1 MPGEDTASFWRALR
15 PAAWP
20 EAPTWMS
27 FSTLRE
33 VETCP
38 RRWAL
43 NSADYPNAWKHRGYP
58 RPPHPAALEGTVVHL
73 SLRRITSALVAR
85 GCPSLVDES
94 AIFAIRELG
103 GFTAVILDSLERA
116 LHPYEGNPRAVLV
129 LDGIRHRLAARVP
142 ELRSRV
148 QRFLSRIR
156 PESRTATPAEPV
168 IPREQ
173 ASRSQLQHGSHAE
186 VELQAP
192 GFRWHGV
199 ADLLTLSPTSC
210 EIRDYKTGTTQQEH
224 EFQLRTYALLWAR
237 DRDLNPPGRL
247 ADRLVLS
254 YDDRDIDV
262 PAPRKSALA
271 SLEHDLRER
280 TTAALAA
287 LQGNPPEARPSV
299 ENCAYC
305 TVRHLCE
312 EYWQWQHDSDS
323 ESPQARIVDL
333 QIELTGHHGPR
344 SWDGIVE
351 LASGLKRGR
360 PVVLRSSG
368 VQRELHPGQRV
379 RLLDVHLSLPS
390 EDTLEEEAEPVV
402 ATMTMA
408 TEAFVM
414 PHWVG
419 PQMP

>member
-1 MPGEDTASFWRALR
+1 MSGKDTAGFWRVLR

-27 FSTLRE
+27 FSTLLE
-33 VETCP
+33 LEACP

-43 NSADYPNAWKHRGYP
+43 SAADYPQIWKHRGYP
-58 RPPHPAALEGTVVHL
+58 RPPQPAALEGTVVHL

-94 AIFAIRELG
+94 AISVIRELG
-103 GFTAVILDSLERA
+103 GFTAVILDSLERT
-116 LHPYEGNPRAVLV
+116 LQPYEGNPRAVLV
-129 LDGIRHRLAARVP
+129 LDGMRHRLAARVP

-148 QRFLSRIR
+148 QRLLSRIR
-156 PESRTATPAEPV
+156 PAARTAAPAEPV
-168 IPREQ
+168 ISDER

-192 GFRWHGV
+192 SLGWHGV

-210 EIRDYKTGTTQQEH
+210 EIRDFKTGTAHQEH

-247 ADRLVLS
+247 ADGLVLS
-254 YDDRDIDV
+254 YDDYDIDV
-262 PAPRKSALA
+262 PAPRKNALA
-271 SLEHDLRER
+271 TLEHDLRER
-280 TTAALAA
+280 TTAALTA
-287 LQGNPPEARPSV
+287 LQGNPPEARPSA

-312 EYWQWQHDSDS
+312 EYWQWRGQHGSDR
-323 ESPQARIVDL
+323 ESLQARIVDL

-351 LASGLKRGR
+351 LPSGLKPGR

-368 VQRELHPGQRV
+368 VQRELHPGRRV
-379 RLLDVHLSLPS
+379 RLLDVHVSGLSD
-390 EDTLEEEAEPVV
+390 DTVQDEAAPVV
-402 ATMTMA
+402 ATMTIA

-414 PHWVG
+414 PH
-419 PQMP
+419 